1 VLSGQAGHTKKNDAG
16 GSRRVTRKEKEKTPP
31 LFNAATLL

>member
-16 GSRRVTRKEKEKTPP
+16 GSRRVTRKKKKKKPFSMQHLALT
-31 LFNAATLL
+31 